1 SWEEDKARKAQ
12 LRKLRKRE
20 EEILA
25 RLDAISAQKSAG
37 EREMGLPENY
47 SDGAKMKRLLQ
58 GVTDLEEEAAEL
70 NEEWLGLAEL
80 LSAET

>member
-1 SWEEDKARKAQ
+1 
-12 LRKLRKRE
+12 
-20 EEILA
+20 
-25 RLDAISAQKSAG
+25 
-37 EREMGLPENY
+37 
-47 SDGAKMKRLLQ
+47 MKRLLQ